1 MMLNEKVYTPEELAE
16 HCKVPLEALNDEI
29 AKGHLR
35 VKKIAGYVR
44 ILEADW
50 HAYITG
56 VNGSPQATSA
66 VQLDVS
72 INLGDAPSF
81 SHTWPDGKKEK
92 FTDVHE
98 GTATYGGRSY
108 HVKVGFTTRDSAGK
122 TRRRS
127 LVLIDR
133 YPTVEFVNAGTNG
146 NGLMASIIK
155 DRSGKQVP
163 VGVVPPAEY
172 ANVRV
177 GPYQDVVVGPGA
189 SNGLAVISN
198 SDDIQTMVLHGLI
211 RYRYRKERK

>member
-1 MMLNEKVYTPEELAE
+1 MLNEKVYTPEELAE
-16 HCKVPLEALNDEI
+16 HYKVPLEALYNDI

-35 VKKIAGYVR
+35 TTKIAGYAR
-44 ILEADW
+44 IFESDW

-56 VNGSPQATSA
+56 VNGSPQATGA
-66 VQLDVS
+66 VKSEVS
-72 INLGDAPSF
+72 INVGNAPNF
-81 SHTWPDGKKEK
+81 SHTWPDRKTEK

-98 GTATYGGRSY
+98 GAVTYGGRNY

-133 YPTVEFVNAGTNG
+133 YPSVEFVSAGTNA

-163 VGVVPPAEY
+163 VGVAPPAEY

-177 GPYQDVVVGPGA
+177 GPYKDVVVGPSA
-189 SNGLAVISN
+189 SNGLAVICN
-198 SDDIQTMVLHGLI
+198 SDDIQTMVLHALI
-211 RYRYRKERK
+211 RYLYRAERK

>member
-1 MMLNEKVYTPEELAE
+1 MTDEKIYTPEELAE
-16 HCKVPLEALNDEI
+16 YCKVPLEALNGDI

-35 VKKIAGYVR
+35 VRKIAGYVR
-44 ILEADW
+44 ILESDW
-50 HAYITG
+50 NAYITG
-56 VNGSPQATSA
+56 GNGSHSTST

-72 INLGDAPSF
+72 VNVGDGPDF

-98 GTATYGGRSY
+98 GTATYGGRNH
-108 HVKVGFTTRDSAGK
+108 HVKVGFTIRDSAGK

-133 YPTVEFVNAGTNG
+133 YPTVEFVSAGTNG
-146 NGLMASIIK
+146 SGLMASIIK

-163 VGVVPPAEY
+163 VGIAPPPEY
-172 ANVRV
+172 ASVRV

-189 SNGLAVISN
+189 SNGLAVICN
-198 SDDIQTMVLHGLI
+198 CDDIQTMVLHALI
-211 RYRYRKERK
+211 RYRFREERQ

>member
-1 MMLNEKVYTPEELAE
+1 MLDEKVYTPEELAE
-16 HCKVPLEALNDEI
+16 HCKVPLEAINDEI

-35 VKKIAGYVR
+35 VKKIGGHPR
-44 ILEADW
+44 IWESDW
-50 HAYITG
+50 NAYITR

-66 VQLDVS
+66 TPLDVS
-72 INLGDAPSF
+72 INLGDAPNF
-81 SHTWPDGKKEK
+81 NHTWPDGKKEK
-92 FTDVHE
+92 FTDVQE
-98 GTATYGGRSY
+98 GTATYGGRNY
-108 HVKVGFTTRDSAGK
+108 HVKAGFTTRDSAGK

-133 YPTVEFVNAGTNG
+133 YPTVEFVSAGTNG
-146 NGLMASIIK
+146 TGLMASIIK

-172 ANVRV
+172 ANVRI

-211 RYRYRKERK
+211 RYRYRQERK

>member
-1 MMLNEKVYTPEELAE
+1 MLDEKVYTPEELAE
-16 HCKVPLEALNDEI
+16 HCKVPLEALNDDI

-44 ILEADW
+44 ILESDW
-50 HAYITG
+50 NAYIAG
-56 VNGSPQATSA
+56 VNGSAQAANS
-66 VQLDVS
+66 VQLDASV
-72 INLGDAPSF
+72 NVGDAPNF
-81 SHTWPDGKKEK
+81 NHTWPDSKKEK
-92 FTDVHE
+92 FSDAHE
-98 GTATYGGRSY
+98 GTATYGGRNY

-133 YPTVEFVNAGTNG
+133 YPTVEFVSAGTNG

-155 DRSGKQVP
+155 NRSGKQVP
-163 VGVVPPAEY
+163 VGVAPPAEY

-189 SNGLAVISN
+189 SNGLAVICN
-198 SDDIQTMVLHGLI
+198 SDDIQTMVLHALI
-211 RYRYRKERK
+211 RYRYREERQ